1 MSDLPVVITPKLIL
15 RHNLCCRGRIILWS
29 LGVLAVFLVVFLFS
43 WVLASLYVGHQ
54 SLTLSISI
62 FCSLVGIGVFVL
74 GHYHLKKHGSQD
86 WERIAQK
93 SDLKPGVRLARLSNQ
108 EYGRIGHGVRGLILA
123 GPGWIDRISD
133 EKKALIR
140 PTKEVAGQLETLRQH
155 FAARD
160 SWVPV
165 RDFLNYE
172 TEIYLLAKLEILSI
186 REFAGE
192 WYFHVTLQG
201 SVRRKEAK

>member
-1 MSDLPVVITPKLIL
+1 
-15 RHNLCCRGRIILWS
+15 
-29 LGVLAVFLVVFLFS
+29 
-43 WVLASLYVGHQ
+43 
-54 SLTLSISI
+54 
-62 FCSLVGIGVFVL
+62 
-74 GHYHLKKHGSQD
+74 
-86 WERIAQK
+86 
-93 SDLKPGVRLARLSNQ
+93 
-108 EYGRIGHGVRGLILA
+108 
-123 GPGWIDRISD
+123 
-133 EKKALIR
+133 KKALIR

-155 FAARD
+155 LAARD

-201 SVRRKEAK
+201 SVRRKEAR